1 MLVDIDALRC
11 TVRRPEYDLPSDGHP
26 THQGN
31 TMDPIDD
38 LRQRVTSSASRD
50 EGAMA
55 RTQAPIGRLII
66 QPTSMSRVVWRVS
79 MSDTASSPAGSG
91 RQPRPV

>member
-1 MLVDIDALRC
+1 MN
-11 TVRRPEYDLPSDGHP
+11 
-26 THQGN
+26 QGN

-38 LRQRVTSSASRD
+38 LRQRVVSAGRD

-79 MSDTASSPAGSG
+79 TDTTSNPAGTG
-91 RQPRPV
+91 RQARPV

>member
-1 MLVDIDALRC
+1 MLVDIDARPS
-11 TVRRPEYDLPSDGHP
+11 VRRPEYDPPSDGHP

-38 LRQRVTSSASRD
+38 LRQRVVSAAGRD

-79 MSDTASSPAGSG
+79 TDTASNPAGTG